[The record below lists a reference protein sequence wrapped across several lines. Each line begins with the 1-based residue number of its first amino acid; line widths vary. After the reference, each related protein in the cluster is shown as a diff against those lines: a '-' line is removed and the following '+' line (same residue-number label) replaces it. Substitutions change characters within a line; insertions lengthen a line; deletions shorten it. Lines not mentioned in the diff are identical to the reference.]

1 MKRVR
6 TSLYVLLSFLTAA
19 CLSAQQSTGS
29 MNGVV
34 TDPNGA
40 VIPGA
45 RVVATHLP
53 TGQEFVTNSTEA
65 GLYVYGSLPVG
76 PYSLTV
82 EKAGFKKLTRTNL
95 EIRIAQRQVLDLA
108 LEVGDVQQ
116 SVQVTAEA
124 PLLEPN
130 SNMRGQNLSAQF
142 LNNLPFFSGG
152 IRSPRSFV
160 IYMPGVNNVAGEITV
175 AGAGSRGQEI
185 LIDGASAI
193 SPESGGT
200 AFNFPAAEMFGEF
213 KLLTGTYDAEYG
225 RF

>member
-1 MKRVR
+1 AGRGSFSIIGASLEARMNRVR
-6 TSLYVLLSFLTAA
+6 TTLCVVLSCLAAAPLYT
-19 CLSAQQSTGS
+19 QQNTGS

-45 RVVATHLP
+45 RIVAKQLL

-116 SVQVTAEA
+116 TVQVTAEA
-124 PLLEPN
+124 PLLEAN
-130 SNMRGQNLSAQF
+130 SNMRGQNLS
-142 LNNLPFFSGG
+142 P
-152 IRSPRSFV
+152 
-160 IYMPGVNNVAGEITV
+160 
-175 AGAGSRGQEI
+175 
-185 LIDGASAI
+185 
-193 SPESGGT
+193 
-200 AFNFPAAEMFGEF
+200 
-213 KLLTGTYDAEYG
+213 
-225 RF
+225 